1 MTGIKNL
8 PKAYRQLLLL
18 VKYAPFSNNWKVD
31 IENQKESK
39 MGTPINPFNADCP
52 SRDILELIGSKWSL
66 LILCLLKAG
75 PMRTGAMM
83 RSINGLS
90 QKMFT
95 QTVRDLERSGV
106 IERMSYPEVPPRVEY
121 KLTAMGETLSS
132 LVFQVE
138 QWVVQHYA
146 PILEAQAEYDRRTA

>member
-1 MTGIKNL
+1 
-8 PKAYRQLLLL
+8 
-18 VKYAPFSNNWKVD
+18 
-31 IENQKESK
+31 

-83 RSINGLS
+83 RSIKGLS

-106 IERMSYPEVPPRVEY
+106 IERMSYPKVPPRVEY
-121 KLTAMGETLSS
+121 KLTAMGETLST
-132 LVFQVE
+132 LVFQME
-138 QWVVQHYA
+138 QWVVEHYA
-146 PILEAQAEYDRRTA
+146 PILEAQAEYDQRAS